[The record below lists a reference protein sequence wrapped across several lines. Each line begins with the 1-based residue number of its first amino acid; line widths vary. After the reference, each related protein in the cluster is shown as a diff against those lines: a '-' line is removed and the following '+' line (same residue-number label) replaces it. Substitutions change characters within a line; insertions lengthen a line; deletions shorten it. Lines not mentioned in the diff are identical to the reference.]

1 MWMEHAVQNEQ
12 TGVVAELP
20 LRKGPGERL
29 RAARVAAGMPI
40 GRVASELHLHEDLLE
55 ALERDVYAQMPGRVF
70 ARGYLRNY
78 ARLVELDPDQILAAY
93 DALFPAPEE
102 ATEEG
107 LHRVVMGRQLR
118 TDVDSG
124 HGVVRIVTWA
134 IVIGLIG
141 LLLIWWQ
148 GYLSLPGLSQSESAS
163 PAEPPVAAVPDA
175 PSPAMQRD
183 VVAQLGDAPP
193 RVEASVSPA
202 TVAEHVKPVPP
213 TPVTEAAPA
222 PPAASAAIPAVTL
235 QVTARTWAEV
245 VDATGRF
252 KLSGTY
258 DKGFSK
264 VLGGEPPY
272 RITIGNV
279 NGARV
284 TVDGEPVDLAPHFNG
299 RLVRLTLDP
308 RQPTKAPKPQ

>member
-1 MWMEHAVQNEQ
+1 MEHAVQNEQ

-40 GRVASELHLHEDLLE
+40 GRVANQLHLREDLLE
-55 ALERDVYAQMPGRVF
+55 ALEHDIYAQIPGRVF

-78 ARLVELDPDQILAAY
+78 ARLVELDPEQILAAY

-102 ATEEG
+102 ATEQG
-107 LHRVVMGRQLR
+107 LRRVVTGRQLR
-118 TDVDSG
+118 SDVDSG

-148 GYLSLPGLSQSESAS
+148 GYLTLPGLSQTEPAS
-163 PAEPPVAAVPDA
+163 STEAPAATVPDA
-175 PSPAMQRD
+175 PSPVMQRD
-183 VVAQLGDAPP
+183 VVAELGEAPP
-193 RVEASVSPA
+193 RGEGGVSPLTGTA
-202 TVAEHVKPVPP
+202 PAKPA
-213 TPVTEAAPA
+213 PVSEAAVAAPA
-222 PPAASAAIPAVTL
+222 APAALPAVTF

-258 DKGFSK
+258 EKGFSK

-284 TVDGEPVDLAPHFNG
+284 TVNGEPVDLAAHFNG

-308 RQPTKAPKPQ
+308 RQPAQAPKPQ